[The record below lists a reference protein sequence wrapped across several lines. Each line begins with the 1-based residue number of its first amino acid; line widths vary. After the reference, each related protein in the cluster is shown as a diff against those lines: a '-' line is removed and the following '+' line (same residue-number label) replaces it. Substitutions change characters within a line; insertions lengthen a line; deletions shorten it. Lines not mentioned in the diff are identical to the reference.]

1 MVASREHGGTR
12 KNSPMIA
19 EPVQGRAGIKWR
31 TIRNIIWMMVLS
43 IAIGLIGWRMFNPQ
57 QPPPTAKQLGQALV
71 RSDFRLIDHLGQK
84 VVAENYFGKWQLVF
98 FGYTFC
104 PDVCPT
110 TLSIISQAME
120 ILGEGADKVVPLF
133 ISVDPDRDTPEVL
146 AKYVQAF
153 GSRMVGLTGTPEQV
167 SAAAQ
172 AFRIFYSKVPQKG
185 LPDGYLMG
193 HSGVIYLMTPDG
205 TYEASFSHERDTSE
219 TIAAAIKMRLK
230 NP

>member
-1 MVASREHGGTR
+1 
-12 KNSPMIA
+12 
-19 EPVQGRAGIKWR
+19 
-31 TIRNIIWMMVLS
+31 
-43 IAIGLIGWRMFNPQ
+43 
-57 QPPPTAKQLGQALV
+57 
-71 RSDFRLIDHLGQK
+71 
-84 VVAENYFGKWQLVF
+84 
-98 FGYTFC
+98 
-104 PDVCPT
+104 
-110 TLSIISQAME
+110 ME

-193 HSGVIYLMTPDG
+193 HSGFIYLMTPDG

-219 TIAAAIKMRLK
+219 TIAAAMVTICTKCIEHSPLLDPLPAPPPAPK
-230 NP
+230 SKQPITS